1 MMQRGLQQK
10 SGSARVS
17 VACDVTDK
25 GEPVWKTVDP
35 NKLATGEEE
44 LDKRLNGEFNLI
56 ISFIACVLTLALML

>member
-1 MMQRGLQQK
+1 M
-10 SGSARVS
+10 S

-35 NKLATGEEE
+35 NKLASGEEE